1 MFNVGN
7 HGIFFLIGLALFPRI
22 TLLFFATTPFG
33 WLAWLGWL
41 VTPHLLVAILALPYW
56 HSHPVLVVIAWIMA
70 FAGTGG
76 ESEAARRTRRLR

>member
-1 MFNVGN
+1 MGVGN
-7 HGIFFLIGLALFPRI
+7 HGLWFLIGLALFPRI
-22 TLLFFATTPFG
+22 TLLLFATTPFG

-41 VTPHLLVAILALPYW
+41 IAPHFLVAVLSLAYW

-76 ESEAARRTRRLR
+76 EAETARRKTR